1 MKPGR
6 WSIAVPLALLVAG
19 AGCKNDNLFTGLHRQ
34 GTGDTASLVSDGVA
48 ALSRGDY
55 AAAERYFEDALVQ
68 DPSNSDALYG
78 AAAARMGNGGLD
90 IGQLLSN
97 LLTQGTPGGAPAL
110 TAGLA
115 VAARGAPAQAPA
127 SGQSILTNIDIN
139 ALDAALEVAI
149 CYLQRIQ
156 LGYTDGKIPT
166 NDVNLLVNL
175 GLCRLLRAATRPL
188 KDGLVDIQKI
198 NSGQDFGYAVVAG
211 TPFDSGQ
218 CAVLVNSFQDAAWG
232 YQALN
237 TASVQ
242 VLNQQPGD
250 TLFDLKVDI
259 RSLYTTYINDAAIV
273 AANCNLAA
281 TLGATPEAVPAPAS
295 AGNCL

>member
-198 NSGQDFGYAVVAG
+198 NSGQDFQYVTVAATPFVPGSPECAVV
-211 TPFDSGQ
+211 
-218 CAVLVNSFQDAAWG
+218 LNSFQDAAWG

-242 VLNQQPGD
+242 ILNQQVGD
-250 TLFDLKVDI
+250 TLFDLKVDVQ
-259 RSLYTTYINDAAIV
+259 SLYTSYKNSIAGITTCDLSSLDNNPD
-273 AANCNLAA
+273 L
-281 TLGATPEAVPAPAS
+281 VPAPAS

>member
-34 GTGDTASLVSDGVA
+34 GTGDTAGLVSDGVA

-90 IGQLLSN
+90 IGQLLAN

-110 TAGLA
+110 DAGLS
-115 VAARGAPAQAPA
+115 AALRGAPAPGPG
-127 SGQSILTNIDIN
+127 GQSILTNIDIN
-139 ALDAALEVAI
+139 ALDSALEVAI

-156 LGYTDGKIPT
+156 LGYSDGKIPP

-211 TPFDSGQ
+211 TPFSGGE
-218 CAVLVNSFQDAAWG
+218 CAVLLNSFQDAVWG

-242 VLNQQPGD
+242 VLNQQVGD

-259 RSLYTTYINDAAIV
+259 RSLYTTYKNSI
-273 AANCNLAA
+273 AA
-281 TLGATPEAVPAPAS
+281 TTSCDLSSLNDNPDVVPAPVS